1 MFHVQACLKAVL
13 HCKLKFSLT
22 SILSDLPLDSR
33 LFFSL
38 FKDSFKDCSTV
49 PGTVI
54 NNNSARRMIKKKLK
68 ADIFKFGK
76 HIMLYICMKDDLQ
89 LGKLMENCLL
99 LKLYRKLRKM
109 LLRPRRESNPQPS
122 DLR

>member
-1 MFHVQACLKAVL
+1 MFHEQACLKAVL
-13 HCKLKFSLT
+13 HCKLKFLLT

-49 PGTVI
+49 LGTVI

-76 HIMLYICMKDDLQ
+76 HIMLFSYDMVEADL
-89 LGKLMENCLL
+89 GNARDVFTIGINHN
-99 LKLYRKLRKM
+99 YGV
-109 LLRPRRESNPQPS
+109 
-122 DLR
+122 